1 MFAAAEDFQLTT
13 VTVRTKTGS
22 GANGDIFG
30 ASVDRDVFLED
41 SRKLVRDATG
51 EQVVSETTLYADV
64 ADAAVFT
71 PDSKVALPGRTARV
85 LLAKRHVIGDPDVD
99 HLEVTLT

>member
-1 MFAAAEDFQLTT
+1 MFTAAGDFQPTT

-22 GANGDIFG
+22 GANGDIF
-30 ASVDRDVFLED
+30 AAAVDRDVFLED
-41 SRKLVRDATG
+41 SRRLVRNATG
-51 EQVVSETTLYADV
+51 EQVVSEATLYADV
-64 ADAAVFT
+64 ADQAIFT
-71 PDSKVALPGRTARV
+71 TDSKVTLPGRTARV